1 MATTGNLPR
10 FQRQSGPPFGHELA
24 PRNGLS
30 GLWVGGL
37 LQPAAC
43 FWASVSCISPCDFT
57 LGRDP
62 LESQLWF
69 EARCLQL
76 FIRYEAHCL
85 SLRVAIEKCSS
96 SFLILSNA
104 KSTVKVT
111 SGRKKSWN
119 HMTAAIPRR
128 ENRSHPKDA
137 IVLCALRQILGCENG
152 SQPMDLFFFVFFAFF
167 GNTEVCSKVE
177 RLFKRMHRCSSS
189 INTQPQTLY
198 KSKAHS
204 LVNLQLTSDHFY
216 ANARDHRE
224 NP

>member
-1 MATTGNLPR
+1 MATTGDLPR
-10 FQRQSGPPFGHELA
+10 FQRQSGPPVGHELA

-111 SGRKKSWN
+111 LGRKKSWN

-137 IVLCALRQILGCENG
+137 IVFCALRQILGCENG
-152 SQPMDLFFFVFFAFF
+152 SQPMDLFFALFS
-167 GNTEVCSKVE
+167 NTEVCSKVE
-177 RLFKRMHRCSSS
+177 QLFKTMHRRSSL
-189 INTQPQTLY
+189 INTQPQTL
-198 KSKAHS
+198 
-204 LVNLQLTSDHFY
+204 
-216 ANARDHRE
+216 
-224 NP
+224 